1 MQSITYQKSTDTFA
15 LKELPVPTLETEMD
29 VVVKVFVVGL
39 NPVDTKVNIW
49 NSIVDN
55 MDDSFV
61 GGLDV
66 SGEIVEVGSQVTD
79 WKVGDQVLYHGD
91 MRRASGGFA
100 QFAVHDSRT
109 LIKKPKVSH
118 EVAAATPCAAWTAYR
133 ALYDKIKIAGSRSIF
148 IAGGAGGV
156 GSFAIQ
162 YAKLEGIET
171 IITTSSESKHSY
183 VKSLGATHVIDYRT
197 QNVIDEVMKITGN
210 LGVEYSLDCVGGDN
224 VTICANVL
232 GFEGEM
238 VELVDVVNPTLIVG
252 AKANGLSFHQLSLG
266 SGHVNGDKGRSTI
279 VNTGLAVSKLLENG
293 RVDVPEL
300 QVISLPEVPQML
312 KEMRNKKTLGKVVV
326 KVAE

>member
-1 MQSITYQKSTDTFA
+1 MKSIAYQKSTDTFS
-15 LKELPVPTLETEMD
+15 LKELPVPTLETETD
-29 VVVKVFVVGL
+29 VVVKVSVVGL

-49 NSIVDN
+49 NSMVEN

-66 SGEIVEVGSQVTD
+66 SGEIVEVGAKVTD

-91 MRRASGGFA
+91 MRRPNGGFA

-109 LIKKPKVSH
+109 LTRKPDVSH
-118 EVAAATPCAAWTAYR
+118 EVAAASPCAAWTAYR
-133 ALYDKIKIAGSRSIF
+133 ALYNKITIAGSKSIF

-162 YAKLEGIET
+162 FAKLEGIET

-197 QNVIDEVMKITGN
+197 QDVIEEVMKITGD
-210 LGVEYSLDCVGGDN
+210 LGVEYSLDCVGGEN
-224 VTICANVL
+224 VFICAKVL

-238 VELVDVVNPTLIVG
+238 VELVDVVNPTLIPD

-266 SGHVNGDKGRSTI
+266 SGHINGDKGRSAI
-279 VNTGLAVSKLLENG
+279 VNTGLAVSKLLEKG
-293 RVDVPEL
+293 QVHVPEL
-300 QVISLPEVPQML
+300 QVISLSEVPNML
-312 KEMRNKKTLGKVVV
+312 KEMRNQKTLGKVVV